1 MIIYKARI
9 SMNGHLQLQR
19 NCYYIIGMRHT
30 YNHIRGV
37 GNHLRYFSASI
48 DSLACIVAIRCL
60 QHGPPWL
67 VLRGRSGVTIGYG
80 YPKGISLKPTF
91 SVPVAYGYA
100 RTAPKD

>member
-1 MIIYKARI
+1 
-9 SMNGHLQLQR
+9 MNGHLQLQR

-67 VLRGRSGVTIGYG
+67 VLRGRSGVAIGYG
-80 YPKGISLKPTF
+80 YPKGMGDYKGHLPRYLTTTLL
-91 SVPVAYGYA
+91 PHPLY
-100 RTAPKD
+100 